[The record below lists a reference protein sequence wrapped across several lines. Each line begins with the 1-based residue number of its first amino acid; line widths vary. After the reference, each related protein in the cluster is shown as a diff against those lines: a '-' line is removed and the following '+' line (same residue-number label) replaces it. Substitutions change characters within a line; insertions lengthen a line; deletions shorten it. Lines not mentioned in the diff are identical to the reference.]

1 MQNAYDDQIF
11 KTGKFMLSEFDK
23 KFIAY
28 LNDVYDLKII
38 YIINVICGRHYYIS
52 ILVNNAKDLE
62 AAKRN
67 FKENEIIKYWK
78 KLNKEF
84 NFKINRKS
92 DINLTL
98 DSLEFFDMWYCISNS
113 QYFVETKILP
123 KYPYQIEWNLGYD
136 ASNNFLFYEHEEF
149 EEAKQNGTFDKLRR
163 ECFPIVKS
171 LDNLGY
177 VNENT
182 YVTGFYDFTNLDK
195 NFRYRYI

>member
-28 LNDVYDLKII
+28 LNEVYDLKII

-78 KLNKEF
+78 K
-84 NFKINRKS
+84 
-92 DINLTL
+92 
-98 DSLEFFDMWYCISNS
+98 
-113 QYFVETKILP
+113 
-123 KYPYQIEWNLGYD
+123 
-136 ASNNFLFYEHEEF
+136 
-149 EEAKQNGTFDKLRR
+149 
-163 ECFPIVKS
+163 
-171 LDNLGY
+171 
-177 VNENT
+177 
-182 YVTGFYDFTNLDK
+182 
-195 NFRYRYI
+195 